1 MKIKIYS
8 FRILFLFIYSIF
20 AMNKL
25 YFMIFLGIC
34 ILGICMCEDE
44 LEIRDENDVEEEV
57 DKSAN
62 NNDIHVERVY

>member
-1 MKIKIYS
+1 
-8 FRILFLFIYSIF
+8 
-20 AMNKL
+20 
-25 YFMIFLGIC
+25 MIFLGIC